1 MATVIEGLE
10 YWSYLVPYIDVELDE
25 QTGLIS
31 GEFDIIIDQLWQTFG
46 YEGSTED
53 GDLTVVS
60 VNSMSD
66 TTIYNDYNIVNGNTP
81 EKGSFPMKVVG
92 HDLPLQPLR
101 APSAL
106 GGYPAYYQAILSI
119 GDISLPTYLNL
130 EGDRGSGLS
139 LETDTGILINYDYS
153 YDVSYS
159 SEEEERL
166 KQDYEKYSTEKEYGT
181 FSEALNGFLLNIGNE
196 MHNQTNGTKETFI
209 LNKTDK
215 RNLLPKNYY
224 ALADLVADNEI
235 SISATT
241 PTDTSGLSTTDSS
254 SGFTDADSAII
265 EASSPVASTG
275 GYA

>member
-92 HDLPLQPLR
+92 HDLPLQPLM

-130 EGDRGSGLS
+130 EGDRGDANRARIGDA
-139 LETDTGILINYDYS
+139 EILINYDYS

-196 MHNQTNGTKETFI
+196 MYNQTNGTKETFI

-254 SGFTDADSAII
+254 SGFTSGGSA
-265 EASSPVASTG
+265 G

>member
-31 GEFDIIIDQLWQTFG
+31 GEFNIIIDQLWQTFG

-92 HDLPLQPLR
+92 HDLPLQPLM
-101 APSAL
+101 APSTID
-106 GGYPAYYQAILSI
+106 GNRAYYQAILSI
-119 GDISLPTYLNL
+119 GDISLPTYFNL
-130 EGDRGSGLS
+130 EGERGGSGSS
-139 LETDTGILINYDYS
+139 LETDNGILINYDYS

-166 KQDYEKYSTEKEYGT
+166 KQDYEKYSID
-181 FSEALNGFLLNIGNE
+181 NI
-196 MHNQTNGTKETFI
+196 
-209 LNKTDK
+209 
-215 RNLLPKNYY
+215 
-224 ALADLVADNEI
+224 A
-235 SISATT
+235 
-241 PTDTSGLSTTDSS
+241 
-254 SGFTDADSAII
+254 
-265 EASSPVASTG
+265 
-275 GYA
+275 